1 MPSYPPF
8 STTSIQPIPG
18 ARSTLINTDTH
29 GSQQDVTAFVNSFGL
44 PNQLFT
50 NDTQQSSV
58 SRAILAKDDAEENHE
73 LIEDGAI
80 NGTAD
85 DEIGGARIATA
96 NRSLQINTPTTDGE
110 WNWLTFFILF
120 QTIDREQQQ
129 KNNPVMKHIINP

>member
-18 ARSTLINTDTH
+18 TRSTLINTDTH

-85 DEIGGARIATA
+85 DEIGGAGIAA
-96 NRSLQINTPTTDGE
+96 ENRALQTNNPKTDEE
-110 WNWLTFFILF
+110 WNWSAFFILF
-120 QTIDREQQQ
+120 QMTHR
-129 KNNPVMKHIINP
+129 